1 MPPPPPPRTQ
11 SELRRPE
18 LFVNRELSW
27 LEFNRRVLE
36 EAQDES
42 VPLLERLKFLG
53 IVASNLD
60 EFFMV
65 RVAGLLRQ
73 RAGDVEEPFD
83 DGLGPAQQ
91 LVRIAEVTH
100 ALVRDQYRCLQE
112 SVRPALRARG
122 LAYVET
128 SELTVED
135 RAFLAAHFER
145 QVQPVLTPLLVDP
158 GHPFPHLRNRS
169 LNLAALLADPRH
181 EEPMLAL
188 VQVPGVLGRTI
199 ELPGPGRR
207 IVLLEELLRI
217 HFAEL
222 FPQLPVLSCIPFRV
236 TRNWDL
242 NLDEEEA
249 DDLLRHIQEE
259 LRKRDRGA
267 TVRLELAAGA
277 PAIKEKLARALG
289 VSAQETF
296 ELDGPIDMAT
306 IARAFDAEPAR
317 DLRDEPFVPVVA
329 PSLRD
334 TDLFAEVTKNDLLLH
349 HPYESF
355 ETVVRFVEQAA
366 EDPAVLAIKM
376 TLYRT
381 GGDSP
386 LIRALARAA
395 ENGKQVTAIVEL
407 KARFDE
413 ALNIAWARRLEE
425 SGVHVVYGLIGLK
438 THAKLLLVVRREG
451 EGPARYAH
459 IGTGN
464 YNPGTSRFYTDL
476 SLLTRRPEL
485 AEDVAKLFNL
495 LTGGGAPPRLK
506 RLAVSPLDMLKRVKG
521 LIQRETEHARAGRP
535 GRIRAKMNSLVDG
548 EIIATLYE
556 ASQAGVEIDLIVRGI
571 CCLRPGIPGIS
582 ERIRV
587 RSIVDRFLEHAR
599 LFAFDNGGET
609 ELYLSSADWMP
620 RNLRRRVEV
629 MAPVLDPV
637 LRERLLA
644 EVLGVALKDDVKA
657 RLLQSDGAYVRA
669 VRVENVRSQAKFM
682 SIARASVVEEEE
694 DPTKRALQYFLVA
707 KPPDEPR

>member
-1 MPPPPPPRTQ
+1 MSLLPPRFDVSPPLPRTPT
-11 SELRRPE
+11 ELRRPE
-18 LFVNRELSW
+18 LFINRELSW

-60 EFFMV
+60 EFYMV

-83 DGLGPAQQ
+83 DGLSPAQQ

-100 ALVRDQYRCLQE
+100 ALVREQYCCLQE

-122 LAYVET
+122 LVYVET
-128 SELTVED
+128 PDLTRED
-135 RAFLAAHFER
+135 RVFLAAHFER

-181 EEPMLAL
+181 EQPMLAL

-199 ELPGPGRR
+199 ELPGTGPGRR
-207 IVLLEELLRI
+207 IVLLEEVLRI
-217 HFAEL
+217 HLAEL
-222 FPQLPVLSCIPFRV
+222 FPQLPMITCVPFRI

-277 PAIKEKLARALG
+277 PELKEKLARALG

-296 ELDGPIDMAT
+296 ELDGPLDMAT
-306 IARAFDAEPAR
+306 IVRAFDTVPAR
-317 DLRDEPFVPVVA
+317 ELRDEPFVPVVA

-334 TDLFAEVTKNDLLLH
+334 ADLFAAITQNDLLLH
-349 HPYESF
+349 HPFESF

-438 THAKLLLVVRREG
+438 THAKLCLVVRREG
-451 EGPARYAH
+451 DAPTRYAH

-464 YNPGTSRFYTDL
+464 YNPSTSRGYSDL
-476 SLLTRRPEL
+476 SRLTSRPVAVPLVPGLAALVPGALGFQGISAFLRSATGSLEILAAVLVIAAGLVVGLL
-485 AEDVAKLFNL
+485 VA
-495 LTGGGAPPRLK
+495 
-506 RLAVSPLDMLKRVKG
+506 D
-521 LIQRETEHARAGRP
+521 
-535 GRIRAKMNSLVDG
+535 
-548 EIIATLYE
+548 ATLPARHE
-556 ASQAGVEIDLIVRGI
+556 PFRG
-571 CCLRPGIPGIS
+571 
-582 ERIRV
+582 
-587 RSIVDRFLEHAR
+587 
-599 LFAFDNGGET
+599 
-609 ELYLSSADWMP
+609 
-620 RNLRRRVEV
+620 
-629 MAPVLDPV
+629 
-637 LRERLLA
+637 
-644 EVLGVALKDDVKA
+644 
-657 RLLQSDGAYVRA
+657 
-669 VRVENVRSQAKFM
+669 
-682 SIARASVVEEEE
+682 
-694 DPTKRALQYFLVA
+694 
-707 KPPDEPR
+707 